1 MDSFRQRVVFSPGE
15 VTRSYGSFK
24 PGTHRGRVTRGD
36 WDLKVHPFET
46 NPLAR
51 AALRHWRDGEDWES
65 TGVVEYQLKRIRQF
79 GTLYADRLASR
90 DDVLRR
96 YDRLDDLFDLVRRTG
111 ELPPEA
117 NAQDGIYVHV
127 GRDGRAIFG
136 HRGVH
141 RFVITHV
148 LGVPEVIG
156 QLGAIHPRAPQAVRY
171 MLRRRTPAIAW
182 LEDGAPRPE
191 GVLQRLDPRFRAP
204 SVPRGPAGRRRLPG
218 RAARESTMPGTPA
231 TSPLG

>member
-1 MDSFRQRVVFSPGE
+1 MVPFRQRVIFSPGD
-15 VTRSYGSFK
+15 VTRSYGAFR
-24 PGTHRGRVTRGD
+24 PGTHQGRVTRGD

-46 NPLAR
+46 NTLAR

-65 TGVVEYQLKRIRQF
+65 TGVVEFQLQRIRRF
-79 GTLYADRLASR
+79 GSLYADRLATR
-90 DDVLRR
+90 DDILRR
-96 YDRLDDLFDLVRRTG
+96 YDRLDALFEQVRRTG

-148 LGVPEVIG
+148 LQVPEVTG

-171 MLRRRTPAIAW
+171 LLRRRAPAIAW
-182 LEDGAPRPE
+182 PEDRAPRPE
-191 GVLQRLDPRFRAP
+191 GILQRLAPRSR
-204 SVPRGPAGRRRLPG
+204 VPVGP
-218 RAARESTMPGTPA
+218 
-231 TSPLG
+231 